1 MTSPSTITLRINGEQ
16 QCLPAPLTV
25 NALLAHLAVDSR
37 QVAVE
42 RNRTIVPK
50 TDFADTE
57 LAPDDEIEIVTF
69 VGGG

>member
-1 MTSPSTITLRINGEQ
+1 MTSPPTLTLRINGEQ
-16 QCLPAPLTV
+16 QSVPAPITV
-25 NALLAHLAVDSR
+25 DALLAHLAVDNR

-50 TDFADTE
+50 TEFDSTE
-57 LAPDDEIEIVTF
+57 LAEGDEIEIVTF